1 MTVPLLI
8 IAHAMIIKASL
19 FCENYVELPNADLN
33 KRGILSS
40 IIITTDICALV
51 SHCQFSVEHR
61 LNKCN
66 LYSVLF
72 QGNNQFYN
80 QLSSV

>member
-8 IAHAMIIKASL
+8 IVHAMIIKTSL

-33 KRGILSS
+33 KRGMLSS
-40 IIITTDICALV
+40 IKITDICALV

-61 LNKCN
+61 LNKFN

-72 QGNNQFYN
+72 QGNNQFC
-80 QLSSV
+80 VV